1 MADYQL
7 NVKLNGVEQAVTS
20 VGDMEKALEMTNE
33 ELSKLD
39 KNSKAFADLSKQS
52 KNIESQF
59 KNTTASADNLNKSV
73 NQVTS
78 SVKNLGSTV
87 TTGGNLSS
95 ELENAGVSAKGLTDD
110 INKTVKSASSLKA
123 ELRATIL
130 EIQGLEPGS
139 ARFQELSVR
148 AGVLKD
154 QIADTN
160 AVVGSLAG
168 STGERLGKALG
179 STVQI
184 GIAGFQG
191 LSGAAA
197 LFGVEGEEIQQT
209 MVKLTAL
216 LNVSQAIESFGG
228 LGDKLTQ
235 IRAGFTS
242 LTGATTVQTVAQTA
256 ETGATV
262 AGTVATTALGTAM
275 KALPII
281 AIAAAVATLV
291 AGIYEYVSSSKEAS
305 KEEEERKKQAE
316 EMTKAADEQKK
327 KIAEESGEF
336 LLLISR
342 LKQTNAGSEERRVLI
357 DKINLQYGTTLK
369 NLTDERDFQSQL
381 NVEVQDYV
389 RYQTVRY
396 NLDKNQEK
404 FNKLLEKQEELQTS
418 LNFAQGAYRAEQER
432 INKVQDPQ
440 GQWLEY
446 VDDLRDGANKAAAAL
461 ESNKKALD
469 ALAKSSTDLL
479 GEQDKLTNSGDKYTD
494 QADKAAKAAEA
505 QRKAEERLKD
515 AQEDRILAQDLLT
528 ESTQKIEAQDRAV
541 AVEKAKRT
549 STLIDDL
556 ELERKEAIRT
566 AQEGYQAS
574 KDRINKEIGDRRL
587 RDATI
592 KTLDAD
598 LATFQKNIN
607 ADFDKRV
614 AERTQFELD
623 AYNKLVADLILGRQL
638 LTGEVNKLQAEI
650 TVGDQNTADT
660 LEGLL
665 IREDQ
670 LRINLLKSS
679 LLNKNLEKDE
689 RLRIEGEI
697 ATQTAA
703 LTLRAQQEERNQLEI
718 SKAQKLGN
726 QEAYYEATY
735 GVAIKYN
742 KELGKYEVDQDAA
755 INKKLEGE
763 TDASYKRRTT
773 IAEKATENL
782 NTEKLNIDLEY
793 ETKKKEL
800 EDKFR
805 TDKEAKDAEAKQKE
819 VDKSLSTFS
828 TYLELAQQF
837 ANGLGEINNLI
848 NQTQNQEQT
857 ARNEQFIAGEQAK
870 ADAIEAAYQAD
881 IENNAYSEDEK
892 KAKRKAASDAIAKI
906 QDDSNKAIDKSN
918 RELAEKQFKR
928 QKALNIVN
936 AVINGAQ
943 AVLQAIANFGPPP
956 SPLGIAGIVAAGVIT
971 AAQIAAIASQKF
983 DGGATGAPTSVST
996 PSIPDTTTSAS
1007 SPVTSASTGGFTGF
1021 NQGLLGTPGGAGAT
1035 GTVLNPPDAQRVY
1048 ILESDITNTQR
1059 RVSTLESNASFG

>member
-52 KNIESQF
+52 KTIEAQF

-78 SVKNLGSTV
+78 SVKNLGNTV

-95 ELENAGVSAKGLTDD
+95 ELEDAGVSAKGLTDD

-123 ELRATIL
+123 ELRATIQEL
-130 EIQGLEPGS
+130 QGLEPGS
-139 ARFQELSVR
+139 ARFQELGVR
-148 AGVLKD
+148 AGELKD

-168 STGERLGKALG
+168 STGERLGKVIG
-179 STVQI
+179 NTVQI

-191 LSGAAA
+191 LAGAAA

-228 LGDKLTQ
+228 LGDKLTE

-291 AGIYEYVSSSKEAS
+291 AGIYSYVTSNKEAS
-305 KEEEERKKQAE
+305 KEEKERIKNAE
-316 EMTKAADEQKK
+316 ELATAAEEQKK

-404 FNKLLEKQEELQTS
+404 FNKLLEKQEELQSS
-418 LNFAQGAYRAEQER
+418 LVFAQGAYRAEQEK
-432 INKVQDPQ
+432 INKAQDPQ
-440 GQWLEY
+440 GQWLQY
-446 VDDLRDGANKAAAAL
+446 VEDLRDNANEAAAAL
-461 ESNKKALD
+461 DANKKALD

-479 GEQDKLTNSGDKYTD
+479 GEQDKLTDSGDKYTD
-494 QADKAAKAAEA
+494 QTEKAAKAAEA

-515 AQEDRILAQDLLT
+515 AQDDRRLSQDLLK
-528 ESTQKIEAQDRAV
+528 ESTEKNEAQQRGFAI
-541 AVEKAKRT
+541 ERAKRT
-549 STLIDDL
+549 TTLIDDL

-566 AQEGYQAS
+566 SQEAYDAA
-574 KDRINKEIGDRRL
+574 KANIDKEIGDKRL
-587 RDATI
+587 RAATI
-592 KTLDAD
+592 KQLEAD
-598 LATFQKNIN
+598 LKVFQDAIDVDYKNKI
-607 ADFDKRV
+607 

-623 AYNKLVADLILGRQL
+623 AYNKLVADLILGRRL
-638 LTGEVNKLQAEI
+638 LNTEI
-650 TVGDQNTADT
+650 TVGNQDISDT

-665 IREDQ
+665 IREEQ
-670 LRINLLKSS
+670 LRIKGLESQLK
-679 LLNKNLEKDE
+679 NKDLEKDK
-689 RLRIEGEI
+689 RIEIENQV
-697 ATQTAA
+697 ADATAA
-703 LTLRAQQEERNQLEI
+703 VNVRIQDEERRLLAV
-718 SKAQKLGN
+718 AQTQKIKN
-726 QEAYYEATY
+726 QESYYEATY
-735 GVAIKYN
+735 GIALDAVVDG
-742 KELGKYEVDQDAA
+742 EGKITSYVVSEET
-755 INKKLEGE
+755 KRLKEGE
-763 TDASYKRRTT
+763 KVTDESYIRRQTL
-773 IAEKATENL
+773 AEKATENL
-782 NTEKLNIDLEY
+782 NKEKLNIDQEY
-793 ETKKKEL
+793 EVKKKEL

-805 TDKEAKDAEAKQKE
+805 TEKELKDAESKQKE
-819 VDKSLSTFS
+819 VDEALAKWSLG
-828 TYLELAQQF
+828 LQLAQQF
-837 ANGLGEINNLI
+837 AQGLGEINNLI
-848 NQTQNQEQT
+848 NQSQDQAQQ
-857 ARNEQFIAGEQAK
+857 ARNESFIAGEQAK
-870 ADAIEAAYQAD
+870 ADEI
-881 IENNAYSEDEK
+881 EDEK
-892 KAKRKAASDAIAKI
+892 KAKREAATNAITKI
-906 QDDSNKAIDKSN
+906 QDSSNKAIDKSN

-943 AVLQAIANFGPPP
+943 AVLQAIATFGPPP

-996 PSIPDTTTSAS
+996 PSVPDTTTPSA
-1007 SPVTSASTGGFTGF
+1007 SPVTSASSGGFTGF
-1021 NQGLLGTPGGAGAT
+1021 SQGVLGTPGGAGAT
-1035 GTVLNPPDAQRVY
+1035 GTVLNPQSDQRVY

>member
-52 KNIESQF
+52 KTIEAQF

-78 SVKNLGSTV
+78 SVKNLGNTV

-123 ELRATIL
+123 ELRATIQEL
-130 EIQGLEPGS
+130 QGLEPGS
-139 ARFQELSVR
+139 ARFQELSVK

-404 FNKLLEKQEELQTS
+404 FNKLLEKQEELQSS
-418 LNFAQGAYRAEQER
+418 LVFAQGAYRAEQEK
-432 INKVQDPQ
+432 INKAQDPQ
-440 GQWLEY
+440 GQWLQY
-446 VDDLRDGANKAAAAL
+446 VEDLRDNANEAAAAL
-461 ESNKKALD
+461 DANKKALD

-479 GEQDKLTNSGDKYTD
+479 GEQDKLTDSGDKYTD

-528 ESTQKIEAQDRAV
+528 ESTQKLEAQARSI
-541 AVEKAKRT
+541 EIERAKRT
-549 STLIDDL
+549 STLLDDL

-566 AQEGYQAS
+566 SLEGYQAS

-592 KTLDAD
+592 KVLDAD
-598 LATFQKNIN
+598 LATFQKSIN
-607 ADFDKRV
+607 DDYNKKIAD
-614 AERTQFELD
+614 RTQFEID
-623 AYNKLVADLILGRQL
+623 AYNNLVVSLLEGRNIL
-638 LTGEVNKLQAEI
+638 NYEI
-650 TVGDQNTADT
+650 TVGNQDISDSLESLFLREEKLQIKALEAT
-660 LEGLL
+660 L
-665 IREDQ
+665 
-670 LRINLLKSS
+670 K
-679 LLNKNLEKDE
+679 NKDLEKE
-689 RLRIEGEI
+689 KRIEVEEEVAIRTRALIMRTQDEEI
-697 ATQTAA
+697 RLLDVT
-703 LTLRAQQEERNQLEI
+703 R
-718 SKAQKLGN
+718 KQKLGN
-726 QEAYYEATY
+726 QEKYYEATY
-735 GVAIKYN
+735 GIAI
-742 KELGKYEVDQDAA
+742 ESVVDGEGKITNYVISEET
-755 INKKLEGE
+755 KRLREGE
-763 TDASYKRRTT
+763 KETDDSYKNRILLAKT
-773 IAEKATENL
+773 ATENI
-782 NTEKLNIDLEY
+782 NVERLNIDKEY
-793 ETKKKEL
+793 EIKKSEL

-805 TDKEAKDAEAKQKE
+805 TEKEAKDAESKQAE
-819 VDKSLSTFS
+819 VDKSLATFS

-848 NQTQNQEQT
+848 NQTESQNQV

-881 IENNAYSEDEK
+881 IANNAYSEDEK
-892 KAKRKAASDAIAKI
+892 KAKREAASKAIAGI
-906 QDDSNKAIDKSN
+906 QDASNKAIDKSN

-928 QKALNIVN
+928 QKALNIVS

-956 SPLGIAGIVAAGVIT
+956 SPLGIAGIVAAGIIT
-971 AAQIAAIASQKF
+971 AAQIAAISSQKF
-983 DGGATGAPTSVST
+983 DGGSTGAATSVST
-996 PSIPDTTTSAS
+996 PTIPDTTTSAS
-1007 SPVTSASTGGFTGF
+1007 SPVTSAASTGGFTGF

-1035 GTVLNPPDAQRVY
+1035 GTVLNPQEPQRVY
-1048 ILESDITNTQR
+1048 VLESDITNSQR